1 MIPRFSFAAFAN
13 HITFTHFGKLNSVL
27 AVTLYLCFVILEAEI
42 LECLRCSERVQL
54 PCISLHFKQRLK
66 FMQLYTVARRLFI
79 FLNIVD
85 INTISQVRLGVSL
98 KLNLITSAKFSKRR
112 KKS

>member
-1 MIPRFSFAAFAN
+1 
-13 HITFTHFGKLNSVL
+13 
-27 AVTLYLCFVILEAEI
+27 
-42 LECLRCSERVQL
+42 
-54 PCISLHFKQRLK
+54 
-66 FMQLYTVARRLFI
+66 MQLYTVARRLFI